1 MKYFILAPILFITF
15 IYFFLVKDNILLTD
29 DLGMIYQPVFGNNEY
44 NYLKFISNFIDQDIM
59 TSRPVSAFFYGTIIF
74 LTQFFSI
81 KFYFVNYLFFITA
94 ITSVYLVVKK
104 LLNESIA
111 IVSSLFYTLIPI
123 GSSIVFSPIMM
134 NSNLATIFF
143 CGAIYFST
151 KKKLGYLILSAS
163 LFITSILSYE
173 IFIPLIFL
181 FYFTLKIKNSKKII
195 FITFTLFSI
204 FIYREFIEV
213 NIFDNHFHR
222 DQKLNFLD
230 FGRNVDVITTAIKM
244 HYNILLSLAKS
255 IRALQ
260 FFSIIDYIL
269 LLLFMVVLV
278 KSINRV
284 NLDLRISNQKLLVI
298 LLCSISTFS
307 IFILS
312 SYLPNAYGFDNRNLG
327 AMRLFYAIL
336 FTILILKIPSQKIK
350 KYLLTSIFLLLA
362 ISTISIKN
370 AWIFADKTNKQLF
383 YSLSE
388 IIKHEKLKSDTIL
401 ISYDLNSRN
410 KIFSDQHSIFKNHH
424 FILKEPIF
432 SEEWEVPYLKKV
444 ANIKENVTIRYLYKV
459 DKNKINDSYYI
470 YNWSKNIL
478 IKKEK

>member
-1 MKYFILAPILFITF
+1 MKYFILAPILFISF
-15 IYFFLVKDNILLTD
+15 IYFFLVKNNILLSD
-29 DLGMIYQPVFGNNEY
+29 DLGMIYQPVFGDNEY
-44 NYLKFISNFIDQDIM
+44 NYVKYINKFIDQAIM
-59 TSRPVSAFFYGTIIF
+59 TSRPISAFIYGSIIY
-74 LTQFFSI
+74 LTQIFSI
-81 KFYFVNYLFFITA
+81 KFYFINYIFFLGSIIAVYSCTKKFLKENVA
-94 ITSVYLVVKK
+94 IITS
-104 LLNESIA
+104 I
-111 IVSSLFYTLIPI
+111 IYTLLPI

-134 NSNLATIFF
+134 NSNLATILF
-143 CGAIYFST
+143 CGAIYFSI
-151 KKKLGYLILSAS
+151 KKQLGYLILSAS
-163 LFITSILSYE
+163 LFVASILSYE

-181 FYFTLKIKNSKKII
+181 FYFTLQISNLRKII
-195 FITFTLFSI
+195 FIAFTLLSI

-230 FGRNVDVITTAIKM
+230 FNRNVDVITTAIKM

-260 FFSIIDYIL
+260 FFSLIDYIL
-269 LLLFMVVLV
+269 LLLFISLLV
-278 KSINRV
+278 KFINRV
-284 NLDLRISNQKLLVI
+284 NLDLKISNQNLLII
-298 LLCSISTFS
+298 LLCLISTFS

-336 FTILILKIPSQKIK
+336 ITTLILKIPSQKIK
-350 KYLLTSIFLLLA
+350 KYLLTSVFILLT

-388 IIKHEKLKSDTIL
+388 IIKHEKLESDTIL

-410 KIFSDQHSIFKNHH
+410 NIFSDQHSLFNNHH

-444 ANIKENVTIRYLYKV
+444 ANIKKNVTIRYLYKV